1 MTLNLTFLGVLKRL
15 KTDLSSQAQIQLWF
29 VTYIWISYIWSHNDE
44 HYLSSSETVPEKN
57 SRLYIWTH
65 YLCNISVVLYQ
76 LSYRA
81 VTSQLGTGHFVGL

>member
-15 KTDLSSQAQIQLWF
+15 KTDLSSQAQIQLWL

-65 YLCNISVVLYQ
+65 YPAIQV
-76 LSYRA
+76 
-81 VTSQLGTGHFVGL
+81 